1 MDVLRHEMADLSS
14 RFSVRVCPPSERE
27 RRNPAPDFL
36 PELPGVFDASSR
48 ADALVAAEDDER
60 LKAVI
65 ARAIRVRE
73 AVVER
78 MLAGQKRHD
87 ARAWH
92 VGAEVDDEV
101 SKIVFFSG
109 SNGAVGKKH
118 ERAAA
123 CQAADCMIGID
134 PRIAAGGGLEFR
146 PWRPELRGDNART
159 RSQLIDKSGHYL
171 SEDVAP
177 RTPLHAHLRGPR
189 IPAPFTWLTRVGRSL
204 SETSGSF

>member
-1 MDVLRHEMADLSS
+1 MADLSS

-73 AVVER
+73 AVVKR

-123 CQAADCMIGID
+123 CQAADCMPSYTGFVQPRLEPVIGANGAITD
-134 PRIAAGGGLEFR
+134 VTISYPLDLTTQMLEY
-146 PWRPELRGDNART
+146 
-159 RSQLIDKSGHYL
+159 S
-171 SEDVAP
+171 
-177 RTPLHAHLRGPR
+177 
-189 IPAPFTWLTRVGRSL
+189 GRSK
-204 SETSGSF
+204 